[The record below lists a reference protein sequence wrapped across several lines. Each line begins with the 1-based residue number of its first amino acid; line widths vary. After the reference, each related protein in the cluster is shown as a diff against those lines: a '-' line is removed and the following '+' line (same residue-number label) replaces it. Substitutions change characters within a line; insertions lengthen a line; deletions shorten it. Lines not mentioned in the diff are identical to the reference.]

1 MLTHVYVPS
10 ERAVFEI
17 ARRTGARDQQKQR
30 RSSKTIVYAGPKD
43 QQSVL
48 VFGNSHFPNIV
59 PNMFQSSKQF
69 SNLNSHSF
77 QVQNLI
83 QTFFV
88 YFM

>member
-1 MLTHVYVPS
+1 MY
-10 ERAVFEI
+10 EIYAVFEI
-17 ARRTGARDQQKQR
+17 ARRTGARDQQKQL

-48 VFGNSHFPNIV
+48 VFINSHFPNIV

-77 QVQNLI
+77 QCFPLLTIGVRW
-83 QTFFV
+83 
-88 YFM
+88 

>member
-1 MLTHVYVPS
+1 MAQTTW
-10 ERAVFEI
+10 AVFEI

-83 QTFFV
+83 QTGFFL